1 MPLGE
6 GIYIYLL
13 ELLFTNGSFKTS
25 AIERM
30 RFVVKSLW
38 PRAQVGSCIIEL
50 TSSQVKPFG
59 SFVSGLS
66 LPSSDLDLVI
76 CLPKVHREAGPE
88 AAGFLE
94 GRNAIK
100 ESWQQNLA
108 RCLRAQTWVDVTSI
122 KVITNTAVPVIK
134 LKTRPMSGCVVSLD
148 VSFEGNIHQG
158 LEANRLNVALM
169 NEFPSLRP
177 LVLVLKQFL
186 SRRGLCESFTGGLSS
201 YALLLLCARFLQEQ
215 PSLSPLDVGGA
226 LLGLLNFYGNH
237 LQPAVTGISVARRM
251 YFSRSDLAPI
261 ITNSARTP
269 LAHNIPVAAGVAS
282 LHRRHSF
289 TPQNHSPHTVDSFSS
304 SFKPY
309 KFDPLFIEDPL
320 AYENNVGRNCFRIHQ
335 VQKLWSETHAELL
348 QRIFAIER
356 GKTSKEGL
364 LDILIGSENL

>member
-1 MPLGE
+1 
-6 GIYIYLL
+6 
-13 ELLFTNGSFKTS
+13 
-25 AIERM
+25 
-30 RFVVKSLW
+30 
-38 PRAQVGSCIIEL
+38 
-50 TSSQVKPFG
+50 VKPFG

-108 RCLRAQTWVDVTSI
+108 RCLRTQSWVDVSSI

-134 LKTRPMSGCVVSLD
+134 LKTRPISGCAVSLD

-169 NEFPSLRP
+169 TEFPSLRP
-177 LVLVLKQFL
+177 IVLVLKQFL

-215 PSLSPLDVGGA
+215 PILTPLDVGA
-226 LLGLLNFYGNH
+226 TLLGLLNFYGNH
-237 LQPAVTGISVARRM
+237 LQPAVTGISVARRT
-251 YFSRSDLAPI
+251 YFSRSDLAQ
-261 ITNSARTP
+261 P
-269 LAHNIPVAAGVAS
+269 LPPRSTLPHDLPMTGVAS
-282 LHRRHSF
+282 LSRRQPF
-289 TPQNHSPHTVDSFSS
+289 NPQNQSSPLTDNFS

-320 AYENNVGRNCFRIHQ
+320 AFENNVGRNCFRIHQ
-335 VQKLWSETHAELL
+335 VQKLWSETHSALL
-348 QRIFAIER
+348 QRIYEIER
-356 GKTSKEGL
+356 GGHGEGGESRSL
-364 LDILIGSENL
+364 LDVLVGSESASV

>member
-1 MPLGE
+1 
-6 GIYIYLL
+6 
-13 ELLFTNGSFKTS
+13 
-25 AIERM
+25 
-30 RFVVKSLW
+30 
-38 PRAQVGSCIIEL
+38 
-50 TSSQVKPFG
+50 VKPFG

-108 RCLRAQTWVDVTSI
+108 RCLRAQTWVDVSSI

-134 LKTRPMSGCVVSLD
+134 FKTRASVSGCVVSLD

-169 NEFPSLRP
+169 SEFPSLRP
-177 LVLVLKQFL
+177 IVLILKQFL
-186 SRRGLCESFTGGLSS
+186 TRRGLCESFTGGLSS

-215 PSLSPLDVGGA
+215 PILTPLDLGGT

-237 LQPAVTGISVARRM
+237 LQPAVTGISVARRT
-251 YFSRSDLAPI
+251 YFSRNDLGP
-261 ITNSARTP
+261 SLMPPPSPRTGLP
-269 LAHNIPVAAGVAS
+269 HNIASVPSNGSGSNTGVAS
-282 LHRRHSF
+282 NRRHSYNT
-289 TPQNHSPHTVDSFSS
+289 TPHPHPPSLVDPSSSFAS

-320 AYENNVGRNCFRIHQ
+320 AFENNVGRNCFRVHQ
-335 VQKLWSETHAELL
+335 VQKLWSETHSELL
-348 QRIFAIER
+348 QRIYAIER
-356 GKTSKEGL
+356 GSSKGCL
-364 LDILIGSENL
+364 LDVLVGPESAEM

>member
-1 MPLGE
+1 M
-6 GIYIYLL
+6 
-13 ELLFTNGSFKTS
+13 
-25 AIERM
+25 
-30 RFVVKSLW
+30 
-38 PRAQVGSCIIEL
+38 
-50 TSSQVKPFG
+50 
-59 SFVSGLS
+59 SGLS

-108 RCLRAQTWVDVTSI
+108 RCLRAQTWVEVSSI

-134 LKTRPMSGCVVSLD
+134 LKTKPISGCIVSLD

-177 LVLVLKQFL
+177 IVLVLKQFL

-215 PSLSPLDVGGA
+215 PSLTPLDVGA
-226 LLGLLNFYGNH
+226 TLLGLLNFYGNH

-251 YFSRSDLAPI
+251 YFSRSDLAPMM
-261 ITNSARTP
+261 TNSARP
-269 LAHNIPVAAGVAS
+269 LSHNIEGVAS

-289 TPQNHSPHTVDSFSS
+289 TPQNQTSPAFDSFS

-356 GKTSKEGL
+356 GNMSLGGL
-364 LDILIGSENL
+364 LDILVGSESL